1 MKAIR
6 YLMVALVV
14 CVSASCG
21 DNAPTAPIAS
31 APQVGAP
38 DASLIGD
45 LLRPTGLLK
54 CSALP
59 AASTTGTI
67 GPAGGSI
74 TVGPHVLRVPVGA
87 LQSPTSITATIVT
100 GQGVNGITFQPE
112 GLQFDRPAYLT
123 MSYANCNLLGKLLPK
138 RIAYTTNLL
147 EIIEYLLS
155 IDNLFTK
162 KVTGQV
168 RHFSEYVISW

>member
-6 YLMVALVV
+6 LVALAL
-14 CVSASCG
+14 CTLALASCG
-21 DNAPTAPIAS
+21 DHSPTAV
-31 APQVGAP
+31 PQVAP
-38 DASLIGD
+38 PNASLIGD
-45 LLRPTGLLK
+45 LLRPTGLLR
-54 CSALP
+54 CSQLP
-59 AASTTGTI
+59 SASVTQTI

-74 TVGPHVLRVPVGA
+74 SVGPHILRVPAGA
-87 LQSPTSITATIVT
+87 LEAPTAITATIVM
-100 GQGVNGITFQPE
+100 GQGVNGLTFAPE
-112 GLQFDRPAYLT
+112 GLQFDSPAYLT
-123 MSYANCNLLGKLLPK
+123 MSYANCNLLGRLLPK

-147 EIIEYLLS
+147 QIIEYLLS